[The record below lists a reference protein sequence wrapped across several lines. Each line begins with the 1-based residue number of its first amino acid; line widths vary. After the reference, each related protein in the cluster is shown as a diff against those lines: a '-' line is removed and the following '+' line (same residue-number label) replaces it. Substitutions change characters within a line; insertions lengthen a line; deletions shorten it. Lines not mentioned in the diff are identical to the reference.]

1 MSILSYSNGICRP
14 DFKAKSIQDSGAW
27 QKCYRYG
34 NVFNRCVI
42 IDQQLSLSM
51 LFSLKSM
58 QTTLTL
64 LLNTLPYGNFSSKL
78 VVGSIQLCMY
88 GGIV

>member
-1 MSILSYSNGICRP
+1 VSILSYSNGICRP
-14 DFKAKSIQDSGAW
+14 DFKAKSIQE
-27 QKCYRYG
+27 KCYRYG